1 MGKLKVYLMS
11 IPVIIIYNKNGYFL
25 HGNPASEALEYYKRD
40 DFKGKHLMD
49 IYDLKEEYST
59 VLTVLRTQKPV
70 VNRCDRFKTRTGKD
84 LTTINSG
91 YPLKIKGE
99 LYGAVVFESDLSV
112 LRQIKNRTLNLES
125 YVESDNYEDSEKLYT
140 FDNIVHSSKNME
152 EMIHNF

>member
-1 MGKLKVYLMS
+1 
-11 IPVIIIYNKNGYFL
+11 
-25 HGNPASEALEYYKRD
+25 
-40 DFKGKHLMD
+40 MD